1 MEPTVKQQPST
12 SFTDLLRGIFKNILD
27 PIGSFLN
34 SLGVTPN
41 MMTMLG
47 FFGNLIAAILLAS
60 GKMIGGG
67 VIVLLMGP
75 FDAIDGTMAR
85 LRGTPTR
92 FGGVLDSVVDRY
104 SELVIIGGLLV
115 YFTRQENWT
124 VVIVC
129 YLAAMGSLLVSYTRA
144 RAEAAHFSVKG
155 GFFTRVERYIVMT
168 IGLLINQPVIAVWI
182 IALLANFT
190 AIQRMVLV
198 YKQAAEQ
205 GDILK

>member
-1 MEPTVKQQPST
+1 MDHTVKQQPFT
-12 SFTDLLRGIFKNILD
+12 SFTDFLRGKFKHVLD
-27 PIGSFLN
+27 PIGTFLN
-34 SLGVTPN
+34 GLGITPN

-47 FFGNLIAAILLAS
+47 LFGNLAAAFLLAS
-60 GKMIGGG
+60 GKMLGGG
-67 VIVLLMGP
+67 LIVLLMGP

-85 LRGTPTR
+85 LRGTPSR

-129 YLAAMGSLLVSYTRA
+129 YLAAAGSLLVSYTRA
-144 RAEAAHFSVKG
+144 RAESANFSIKG
-155 GFFTRVERYIVMT
+155 GLFTRVERYIVMT
-168 IGLLINQPVIAVWI
+168 IGLLINQPVIALWV

-190 AIQRMVLV
+190 AIQRMILV
-198 YKQAAEQ
+198 YKQAAQQ
-205 GDILK
+205 GDIIK

>member
-1 MEPTVKQQPST
+1 MEHTVKLQPSI
-12 SFTDLLRGIFKNILD
+12 SFTDLLRGKFKNILD

-34 SLGVTPN
+34 GLGITPN

-47 FFGNLIAAILLAS
+47 LFGNLLAAILLAS

-85 LRGTPTR
+85 LRGTPSR
-92 FGGVLDSVVDRY
+92 FGGVLDSVIDRY

-115 YFTRQENWT
+115 YFTRQENWI

-129 YLAAMGSLLVSYTRA
+129 YLAAAGSLLVSYTRA
-144 RAEAAHFSVKG
+144 RAESAKFSVKG
-155 GFFTRVERYIVMT
+155 GLFTRVERYIVIT
-168 IGLLINQPVIAVWI
+168 IGLLINQPVIALWV

-190 AIQRMVLV
+190 AIQRMILV

-205 GDILK
+205 GDIIK